1 LKSIVDNGSGSTATY
16 WYDVNGKLFQRNPG
30 NSTSSSY
37 TYDALDRVT
46 NVTHSLSSDTR
57 TFDYASS

>member
-1 LKSIVDNGSGSTATY
+1 MDDTSGLTASY
-16 WYDVNGKLFQRNPG
+16 WYDVNGNLIQRDPG
-30 NSTSSSY
+30 NSTSSWY